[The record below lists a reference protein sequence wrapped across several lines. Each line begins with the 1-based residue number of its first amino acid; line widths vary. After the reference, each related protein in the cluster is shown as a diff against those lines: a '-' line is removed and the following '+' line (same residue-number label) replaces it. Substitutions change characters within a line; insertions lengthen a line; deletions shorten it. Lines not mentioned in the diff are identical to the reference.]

1 MSIMKKCMSLMIL
14 LCFIICVHMVID
26 YKHYKETYHLTN
38 QAFIEYDLK
47 KIEFLEKKVSSVANE
62 KRLIPNL

>member
-1 MSIMKKCMSLMIL
+1 
-14 LCFIICVHMVID
+14 MVID

-47 KIEFLEKKVSSVANE
+47 KIEFLEKKFLVWQM
-62 KRLIPNL
+62 KKD